1 MKFIVNST
9 ALLRELQKLNGVI
22 SSSNTLPILDNFLFN
37 INNNQMSIVAS
48 DLETTMMSSI
58 SVEADADGKITIPA
72 RILIDTLKTF
82 SNQPLTFIVDTN
94 TFGIEMSSELGNYKL
109 AGQNADEFPKIP
121 TLQSSSSTTMKGE
134 VLVNAI
140 NKTLFASG
148 NDELRPVMSGVF
160 CELSSEQTTFVATDA
175 HKLVKHSRTDVKSD
189 NTVSFILP
197 KKPLTILKNNI
208 GDDSDVTLEYNETN
222 ALFSFG
228 NITIICRL
236 IDGKYP
242 NYEAV
247 IPKENPNKL
256 TIATSTLLSSIKRVS
271 IYANKTT
278 HQIRFK
284 VAGSELQ
291 ITSEDLDFANKA
303 EERLSCQY
311 EGEDM
316 EIGFNSKFVID
327 MLNNIGAEQISIE
340 MSAPNR
346 AGIILPLD
354 GMEEGENTLMLVMPV
369 MLINYYEKNNLNFS
383 PYILHNCKYSTK
395 FNSY

>member
-1 MKFIVNST
+1 MTLILTQNKKEDLMKFIVNST

-22 SSSNTLPILDNFLFN
+22 SSNNTLPILDNFLFD
-37 INNNQMSIVAS
+37 INSNNMTIIAS
-48 DLETTMMSSI
+48 DLETTMMSTI
-58 SVEADADGKITIPA
+58 SVEADVDGKITIPA

-82 SNQPLTFIVDTN
+82 SNQPLTFIVNTE
-94 TFGIEMSSELGNYKL
+94 TFGIEMSSEMGNYKL
-109 AGQNADEFPKIP
+109 AGQNANEFPKTP
-121 TLQSSSSTTMKGE
+121 KLNGSSSTTIKGDI
-134 VLVNAI
+134 LANAI

-148 NDELRPVMSGVF
+148 NDELRPVMSGMF
-160 CELSSEQTTFVATDA
+160 CELSSEQITFVATDA
-175 HKLVKHSRTDVKSD
+175 HKLVKHTRTDISSD
-189 NTVSFILP
+189 KTASFILP

-208 GDDSDVTLEYNETN
+208 SDDADIKLEFNDTN
-222 ALFSFG
+222 ALFTFN

-256 TIATSTLLSSIKRVS
+256 TIETASLLSSIKRVS

-278 HQIRFK
+278 HQIRLK
-284 VAGSELQ
+284 IAGSELQ

-303 EERLSCQY
+303 EERLPCQY
-311 EGEDM
+311 EGTDM

-327 MLNNIGAEQISIE
+327 MLNNIGAEQISLE

-354 GMEEGENTLMLVMPV
+354 GLEEGENTLMLVMPV
-369 MLINYYEKNNLNFS
+369 MLNN
-383 PYILHNCKYSTK
+383 
-395 FNSY
+395 

>member
-1 MKFIVNST
+1 MTHILTQIKKEDLMKFIVNST
-9 ALLRELQKLNGVI
+9 ALLRELQKLNGVT
-22 SSSNTLPILDNFLFN
+22 SSNNTLPILDNFLLD
-37 INNNQMSIVAS
+37 INSNNMTIIAS
-48 DLETTMMSSI
+48 DLETTMMSTI
-58 SVEADADGKITIPA
+58 SVEADVDGKITIPA

-82 SNQPLTFIVDTN
+82 SNQPLTFIVNTE
-94 TFGIEMSSELGNYKL
+94 TFGIEMSSEMGNYKL
-109 AGQNADEFPKIP
+109 AGQNANEFPKTP
-121 TLQSSSSTTMKGE
+121 KLNGSSTTTIKGDI
-134 VLVNAI
+134 LANAI

-148 NDELRPVMSGVF
+148 NDELRPVMSGMF
-160 CELSSEQTTFVATDA
+160 CELSTEQITFVATDA
-175 HKLVKHSRTDVKSD
+175 HKLVRHTRTDISSD
-189 NTVSFILP
+189 KTASFIVP

-208 GDDSDVTLEYNETN
+208 SDDADIKLVFNDTN
-222 ALFSFG
+222 ALFTFN

-247 IPKENPNKL
+247 IPKDNPNKL
-256 TIATSTLLSSIKRVS
+256 TIETASLLSSIKRVS

-278 HQIRFK
+278 HQIRLK
-284 VAGSELQ
+284 IAGSELQ

-311 EGEDM
+311 EGTDM

-327 MLNNIGAEQISIE
+327 MLNNIGAEQISLE

-354 GMEEGENTLMLVMPV
+354 GLEEGENTLMLVMPV
-369 MLINYYEKNNLNFS
+369 MLNN
-383 PYILHNCKYSTK
+383 
-395 FNSY
+395 

>member
-1 MKFIVNST
+1 MTLILTQNKKEDLMKFIVNST

-22 SSSNTLPILDNFLFN
+22 SSNNTLPILDNFLFD
-37 INNNQMSIVAS
+37 INSNNMTIIAS
-48 DLETTMMSSI
+48 DLETTMMSTI
-58 SVEADADGKITIPA
+58 SVEADVDGKITIPA

-82 SNQPLTFIVDTN
+82 SNQPLTFIVNTE
-94 TFGIEMSSELGNYKL
+94 TFGIEMSSEMGNYKL
-109 AGQNADEFPKIP
+109 AGQNANEFPKTP
-121 TLQSSSSTTMKGE
+121 KLNGSSITTIKGDI
-134 VLVNAI
+134 LANAI

-148 NDELRPVMSGVF
+148 NDELRPVMSGMF
-160 CELSSEQTTFVATDA
+160 CELSTEQITFVATDA
-175 HKLVKHSRTDVKSD
+175 HKLVKHTRTDISSD
-189 NTVSFILP
+189 KTASFILP

-208 GDDSDVTLEYNETN
+208 SDDADIKLEFNDTN
-222 ALFSFG
+222 ALFTFN

-256 TIATSTLLSSIKRVS
+256 TIETASLLSSIKRVS

-278 HQIRFK
+278 HQIRLK
-284 VAGSELQ
+284 IAGSELQ

-311 EGEDM
+311 EGTDM

-327 MLNNIGAEQISIE
+327 MLNNIGAEQISLE

-354 GMEEGENTLMLVMPV
+354 GLEEGENTLMLVMPV
-369 MLINYYEKNNLNFS
+369 MLNN
-383 PYILHNCKYSTK
+383 
-395 FNSY
+395 

>member
-1 MKFIVNST
+1 MTLILTQNKKEDLMKFIVNST

-22 SSSNTLPILDNFLFN
+22 SSNNTLPILDNFLFD
-37 INNNQMSIVAS
+37 INSNNMTIIAS
-48 DLETTMMSSI
+48 DLETTMMSTI
-58 SVEADADGKITIPA
+58 SVEADVDGKITIPA

-82 SNQPLTFIVDTN
+82 SNQPLTFIVNTE
-94 TFGIEMSSELGNYKL
+94 TFGIEMSSEMGNYKL
-109 AGQNADEFPKIP
+109 AGQNANEFPKTP
-121 TLQSSSSTTMKGE
+121 KLNGSSITTIKGDI
-134 VLVNAI
+134 LANAI

-148 NDELRPVMSGVF
+148 NDELRPVMSGMF
-160 CELSSEQTTFVATDA
+160 CELSTEQITFVSTDA
-175 HKLVKHSRTDVKSD
+175 HKLVKHTRTDIYSD
-189 NTVSFILP
+189 KTASFILP

-208 GDDSDVTLEYNETN
+208 SENANIKLEFNDTN
-222 ALFSFG
+222 ALFTFN

-256 TIATSTLLSSIKRVS
+256 TIETASLLSSIKRVS

-278 HQIRFK
+278 HQIRLK
-284 VAGSELQ
+284 IAGSELQ

-311 EGEDM
+311 EGADM

-327 MLNNIGAEQISIE
+327 MLNNIGAEQISLE

-354 GMEEGENTLMLVMPV
+354 GLEEGENTLMLVMPV
-369 MLINYYEKNNLNFS
+369 MLNN
-383 PYILHNCKYSTK
+383 
-395 FNSY
+395 

>member
-1 MKFIVNST
+1 LTLILTQNKKEDLMKFIVNST

-22 SSSNTLPILDNFLFN
+22 SSNNTLPILDNFLFD
-37 INNNQMSIVAS
+37 INSNNMTIIAS
-48 DLETTMMSSI
+48 DLETTMMSTI
-58 SVEADADGKITIPA
+58 SVEADVDGKITIPA

-82 SNQPLTFIVDTN
+82 SNQPLTFIVNTE
-94 TFGIEMSSELGNYKL
+94 TFGIEMSSEMGNYKL
-109 AGQNADEFPKIP
+109 AGQNANEFPKTP
-121 TLQSSSSTTMKGE
+121 KLNGSSSTTIKGDI
-134 VLVNAI
+134 LANAI

-148 NDELRPVMSGVF
+148 NDELRPVMSGMF
-160 CELSSEQTTFVATDA
+160 CELSSEQITFVATDA
-175 HKLVKHSRTDVKSD
+175 HKLVKHTRTDISSD
-189 NTVSFILP
+189 KTASFILP

-208 GDDSDVTLEYNETN
+208 SDDADIKLEFNDTN
-222 ALFSFG
+222 ALFTFN

-256 TIATSTLLSSIKRVS
+256 TIETASLLSSIKRVS

-278 HQIRFK
+278 HQIRLK
-284 VAGSELQ
+284 IAGSELQ

-311 EGEDM
+311 KGTDM

-327 MLNNIGAEQISIE
+327 MLNNIGAEQISLE

-354 GMEEGENTLMLVMPV
+354 GLEEGENTLMLVMPV
-369 MLINYYEKNNLNFS
+369 MLNN
-383 PYILHNCKYSTK
+383 
-395 FNSY
+395 

>member
-1 MKFIVNST
+1 MTLILTQNKKEDLMKFIVNST

-22 SSSNTLPILDNFLFN
+22 SSNNTLPILDNFLFD
-37 INNNQMSIVAS
+37 INSNNMTIIAS
-48 DLETTMMSSI
+48 DLETTMMSTI
-58 SVEADADGKITIPA
+58 SVEADVDGKITIPA

-82 SNQPLTFIVDTN
+82 SNQPLTFIVNTE
-94 TFGIEMSSELGNYKL
+94 TFGIEMSSEMGNYKL
-109 AGQNADEFPKIP
+109 AGQNANEFPKTP
-121 TLQSSSSTTMKGE
+121 KLNGSSITTIKGDI
-134 VLVNAI
+134 LANAI

-148 NDELRPVMSGVF
+148 NDELRPVMSGMF
-160 CELSSEQTTFVATDA
+160 CELSSEQITFVATDA
-175 HKLVKHSRTDVKSD
+175 HKLVKHTRTDISSD
-189 NTVSFILP
+189 KTASFILP

-208 GDDSDVTLEYNETN
+208 SDDADIKLEFNDTN
-222 ALFSFG
+222 ALFTFN

-256 TIATSTLLSSIKRVS
+256 TIETASLLSSIKRVS

-278 HQIRFK
+278 HQIRLK
-284 VAGSELQ
+284 IAGSELQ

-311 EGEDM
+311 EGTDM

-327 MLNNIGAEQISIE
+327 MLNNIGAEQISLE

-354 GMEEGENTLMLVMPV
+354 GLEEGENTLMLVMPV
-369 MLINYYEKNNLNFS
+369 MLNN
-383 PYILHNCKYSTK
+383 
-395 FNSY
+395 

>member
-22 SSSNTLPILDNFLFN
+22 SSNNTLPILDNFLFN
-37 INNNQMSIVAS
+37 INNNKMSIVAS

-58 SVEADADGKITIPA
+58 SVEADEDGKITIPA

-82 SNQPLTFIVDTN
+82 SNQPLTFIVN
-94 TFGIEMSSELGNYKL
+94 IVTFGIEMSSELGNYKL
-109 AGQNADEFPKIP
+109 AGQNANEFPKMP
-121 TLQSSSSTTMKGE
+121 TLQASSSTTIKGD
-134 VLVNAI
+134 VLANAI

-160 CELSSEQTTFVATDA
+160 CELSNEQTTFVATDA
-175 HKLVKHSRTDVKSD
+175 HKLVRHVRTDVKSD
-189 NTVSFILP
+189 KTASFILP

-208 GDDSDVTLEYNETN
+208 GDDSDITLEYNETN

-256 TIATSTLLSSIKRVS
+256 TIETATLLSSIKRVS

-284 VAGSELQ
+284 IAGSELQ
-291 ITSEDLDFANKA
+291 INSEDLDFANKA

-327 MLNNIGAEQISIE
+327 MLNNIGAEKISIE

-354 GMEEGENTLMLVMPV
+354 GLEEGEKTLMLVMPV
-369 MLINYYEKNNLNFS
+369 ML
-383 PYILHNCKYSTK
+383 
-395 FNSY
+395 NS

>member
-1 MKFIVNST
+1 LTHVLTQIKKEDLMKFIVNST
-9 ALLRELQKLNGVI
+9 AFLRELQKLNGVI
-22 SSSNTLPILDNFLFN
+22 SSNNTLPILDNFLFD
-37 INNNQMSIVAS
+37 INSNNMTIIAS
-48 DLETTMMSSI
+48 DLETTMMSTI
-58 SVEADADGKITIPA
+58 SVEANVDGKITIPA

-82 SNQPLTFIVDTN
+82 SNQPLTFIVNTE
-94 TFGIEMSSELGNYKL
+94 TFGIEMSSEMGNYKL
-109 AGQNADEFPKIP
+109 AGQNANEFPKTP
-121 TLQSSSSTTMKGE
+121 KLNGSSTTTFKGD
-134 VLVNAI
+134 VLANAI

-148 NDELRPVMSGVF
+148 NDELRPVMSGMF
-160 CELSSEQTTFVATDA
+160 CELSTEQITFVSTDA
-175 HKLVKHSRTDVKSD
+175 HKLVKHTRTDIYSD
-189 NTVSFILP
+189 KTASFILP

-208 GDDSDVTLEYNETN
+208 SENANIKLEFNDTN
-222 ALFSFG
+222 ALFTFN

-256 TIATSTLLSSIKRVS
+256 TIETASLLSSIKRVS

-278 HQIRFK
+278 HQIRLK
-284 VAGSELQ
+284 IAGSELQ

-311 EGEDM
+311 EGADM

-327 MLNNIGAEQISIE
+327 MLNNIGAEQISLE

-354 GMEEGENTLMLVMPV
+354 GLEEGENTLMLVMPV
-369 MLINYYEKNNLNFS
+369 MLNN
-383 PYILHNCKYSTK
+383 
-395 FNSY
+395 

>member
-1 MKFIVNST
+1 MTLILTQNKKEDLMKFIVNST

-22 SSSNTLPILDNFLFN
+22 SSNNTLPILDNFLLD
-37 INNNQMSIVAS
+37 INSNNMTIIAS
-48 DLETTMMSSI
+48 DLETTMMSTI
-58 SVEADADGKITIPA
+58 SVEANVDGKITIPA

-82 SNQPLTFIVDTN
+82 SNQPLTFIVNTE
-94 TFGIEMSSELGNYKL
+94 TFGIEMSSEMGNYKL
-109 AGQNADEFPKIP
+109 AGQNANEFPKTP
-121 TLQSSSSTTMKGE
+121 KLNGYSSTAIKGNI
-134 VLVNAI
+134 LANAI

-148 NDELRPVMSGVF
+148 NDELRPVMSGMF
-160 CELSSEQTTFVATDA
+160 CELSTEQITFVATDA
-175 HKLVKHSRTDVKSD
+175 HKLVKHTRTDISSD
-189 NTVSFILP
+189 KTASFILP

-208 GDDSDVTLEYNETN
+208 SDDADIKLEFNDTN
-222 ALFSFG
+222 ALFTFN

-256 TIATSTLLSSIKRVS
+256 TIETASLLSSIKRVS

-278 HQIRFK
+278 HQIRLK
-284 VAGSELQ
+284 IAGSELQ

-311 EGEDM
+311 EGTDM

-327 MLNNIGAEQISIE
+327 MLNNIGAEQISLE

-354 GMEEGENTLMLVMPV
+354 GLEEGENTLMLVMPV
-369 MLINYYEKNNLNFS
+369 MLNN
-383 PYILHNCKYSTK
+383 
-395 FNSY
+395 

>member
-1 MKFIVNST
+1 MRFIVNST
-9 ALLRELQKLNGVI
+9 ALLRQLQKLNGVI
-22 SSSNTLPILDNFLFN
+22 SSSNTLPILDNFLFD
-37 INNNQMSIVAS
+37 IKDNQMSIVAS
-48 DLETTMMSSI
+48 DLETTMISSI
-58 SVEADADGKITIPA
+58 SVEADVDGKITIAA

-82 SNQPLTFIVDTN
+82 SNQPLTFIVDTT

-109 AGQNADEFPKIP
+109 AGQNSDEFPKIP
-121 TLQSSSSTTMKGE
+121 TLQSSFSTTIKGDI
-134 VLVNAI
+134 LSNAI

-160 CELSSEQTTFVATDA
+160 CELTSDQTTFVATDA
-175 HKLVKHSRTDVKSD
+175 HKLVRHSRTDVKSEK
-189 NTVSFILP
+189 TASFILP
-197 KKPLTILKNNI
+197 KKPLNILRNNI
-208 GDDSDVTLEYNETN
+208 VDAAAADITLEYNETN
-222 ALFSFG
+222 ALFSFD

-256 TIATSTLLSSIKRVS
+256 TIETTSLLSSIKRVS

-303 EERLSCQY
+303 EERLPCQY
-311 EGEDM
+311 QGDDM

-340 MSAPNR
+340 MSASNR

-354 GMEEGENTLMLVMPV
+354 GLEDGENTLMLVMPV
-369 MLINYYEKNNLNFS
+369 ML
-383 PYILHNCKYSTK
+383 
-395 FNSY
+395 NS

>member
-1 MKFIVNST
+1 LTLLINAKREIKNLMKFIVNST
-9 ALLRELQKLNGVI
+9 SLLNQLQKLNGVI
-22 SSSNTLPILDNFLFN
+22 SSNNTLPILDNFLFN
-37 INNNQMSIVAS
+37 IKGDQMSIIAS
-48 DLETTMMSSI
+48 DLETTMISSI
-58 SVEADADGKITIPA
+58 NIESDVDGEITIAA

-82 SNQPLTFIVDTN
+82 SNQPLTFIVDAT
-94 TFGIEMSSELGNYKL
+94 TFGIEMSSEIGNYKL

-121 TLQSSSSTTMKGE
+121 TLQSSSSTTIKGDI
-134 VLVNAI
+134 LANAI

-160 CELSSEQTTFVATDA
+160 CELSSEQITFIATDA
-175 HKLVKHSRTDVKSD
+175 HKLVKHSRTDLSSQK
-189 NTVSFILP
+189 TASFILP
-197 KKPLTILKNNI
+197 KKPLSILKNNI
-208 GDDSDVTLEYNETN
+208 TEDADVNLEFNDTN
-222 ALFSFG
+222 ALFSF
-228 NITIICRL
+228 NNSTIICRL

-242 NYEAV
+242 NYDAV

-256 TIATSTLLSSIKRVS
+256 TIGTAMLLSSIKRVS

-278 HQIRFK
+278 HQIRLK
-284 VAGSELQ
+284 IAGSELQ

-303 EERLSCQY
+303 EERLSCLY
-311 EGEDM
+311 EGTDM

-327 MLNNIGAEQISIE
+327 MLSNIGAEQISLE

-369 MLINYYEKNNLNFS
+369 MLNN
-383 PYILHNCKYSTK
+383 
-395 FNSY
+395 

>member
-1 MKFIVNST
+1 LTLILTQNKKEDLMKFIVNST

-22 SSSNTLPILDNFLFN
+22 SSNNTLPILDNFLFD
-37 INNNQMSIVAS
+37 INSNNMTIIAS
-48 DLETTMMSSI
+48 DLETTMMSTI
-58 SVEADADGKITIPA
+58 SVEADVDGKITIPA

-82 SNQPLTFIVDTN
+82 SNQPLTFIVNTE
-94 TFGIEMSSELGNYKL
+94 TFGIEMSSEMGNYKL
-109 AGQNADEFPKIP
+109 AGQNANEFPKTP
-121 TLQSSSSTTMKGE
+121 KLNGSSSTTIKGDI
-134 VLVNAI
+134 LANAI

-148 NDELRPVMSGVF
+148 NDELRPVMSGMF
-160 CELSSEQTTFVATDA
+160 CELSSEQITFVATDA
-175 HKLVKHSRTDVKSD
+175 HKLVKHTRTDISSD
-189 NTVSFILP
+189 KTASFILP

-208 GDDSDVTLEYNETN
+208 SDDADIKLEFNDTN
-222 ALFSFG
+222 ALFTFN

-256 TIATSTLLSSIKRVS
+256 TIETASLLSSIKRVS

-278 HQIRFK
+278 HQIRLK
-284 VAGSELQ
+284 IAGSELQ

-303 EERLSCQY
+303 EERLPCQY
-311 EGEDM
+311 EGTDM

-327 MLNNIGAEQISIE
+327 MLNNIGAEQISLE

-354 GMEEGENTLMLVMPV
+354 GLEEGENTLMLVMPV
-369 MLINYYEKNNLNFS
+369 MLNN
-383 PYILHNCKYSTK
+383 
-395 FNSY
+395 

>member
-1 MKFIVNST
+1 LTHVLTQIKKEDLMKFIVNST
-9 ALLRELQKLNGVI
+9 AFLRELQKLNGVI
-22 SSSNTLPILDNFLFN
+22 SSNNTLPILDNFLFD
-37 INNNQMSIVAS
+37 INSNNMTIIAS
-48 DLETTMMSSI
+48 DLETTMMSTI
-58 SVEADADGKITIPA
+58 SVEANVDGKITIPA

-82 SNQPLTFIVDTN
+82 SNQPLTFIVNTE
-94 TFGIEMSSELGNYKL
+94 TFGIEMSSEMGNYKL
-109 AGQNADEFPKIP
+109 AGQNANEFPKTP
-121 TLQSSSSTTMKGE
+121 KLNGSSTTTFKGD
-134 VLVNAI
+134 VLANAI

-148 NDELRPVMSGVF
+148 NDELRPVMSGMF
-160 CELSSEQTTFVATDA
+160 CELSTEQITFVSTDA
-175 HKLVKHSRTDVKSD
+175 HKLVKHTRTDISSD
-189 NTVSFILP
+189 KTASFILP

-208 GDDSDVTLEYNETN
+208 SDDADIKLEFNDTN
-222 ALFSFG
+222 ALFTFN

-256 TIATSTLLSSIKRVS
+256 TIETASLLSSIKRVS

-278 HQIRFK
+278 HQIRLK
-284 VAGSELQ
+284 IAGSELQ

-311 EGEDM
+311 EGADM

-327 MLNNIGAEQISIE
+327 MLNNIGAEQISLE

-354 GMEEGENTLMLVMPV
+354 GLEEGENTLMLVMPV
-369 MLINYYEKNNLNFS
+369 MLNN
-383 PYILHNCKYSTK
+383 
-395 FNSY
+395 

>member
-22 SSSNTLPILDNFLFN
+22 SSNNTLPILDNFLFD
-37 INNNQMSIVAS
+37 INSNNMTIIAS
-48 DLETTMMSSI
+48 DLETTMMSTI
-58 SVEADADGKITIPA
+58 SVEANVDGKITIPA

-82 SNQPLTFIVDTN
+82 SNQPLTFIVNTE
-94 TFGIEMSSELGNYKL
+94 TFGIEMSSEMGNYKL
-109 AGQNADEFPKIP
+109 AGQNANEFPKTP
-121 TLQSSSSTTMKGE
+121 KLNGSSSTTIKGDI
-134 VLVNAI
+134 LANAI

-148 NDELRPVMSGVF
+148 NDELRPVMSGMF
-160 CELSSEQTTFVATDA
+160 CELSTEQITFVATDA
-175 HKLVKHSRTDVKSD
+175 HKLVKHTRTDISSD
-189 NTVSFILP
+189 KTASFILP

-208 GDDSDVTLEYNETN
+208 SDDADIKLEFNDTN
-222 ALFSFG
+222 ALFTFN

-256 TIATSTLLSSIKRVS
+256 TIETASLLSSIKRVS

-278 HQIRFK
+278 HQIRLK
-284 VAGSELQ
+284 IAGSELQ

-311 EGEDM
+311 EGTDM

-327 MLNNIGAEQISIE
+327 MLNNIGAEQISLE

-354 GMEEGENTLMLVMPV
+354 GLEEGENTLMLVMPV
-369 MLINYYEKNNLNFS
+369 MLNN
-383 PYILHNCKYSTK
+383 
-395 FNSY
+395 